1 MNKIKK
7 LPVPLLPTMVGA
19 CTLSNVYLALGY
31 EGIRHITMIAAT
43 VIWLLFLV
51 RIVTQW
57 SLFKEEYGK
66 TVLSSLYA
74 GFTMLMMILGSYYFQ
89 WFPKFGKA
97 LWLLGIIIHAIHIII
112 FTYRN
117 VFKNFDKNTFVPSYF
132 VTYNG
137 IMVSA
142 VVGGNMN
149 EPQLLKWIMYYGICI
164 FTILIPFMIYRL
176 IFVPLKDEFYH
187 TQAILL
193 APSSLCVVTY
203 LGVSERVNVF
213 LLGYLYIA
221 ALAAFVFVIYK
232 LPKFFSFDFKPA
244 FAGMTFPM
252 AIGIVASTKVAAFL
266 IENECRIGFIIREL
280 AGIQT
285 YITTGII
292 FFVLLRFY
300 MWMRKV

>member
-1 MNKIKK
+1 MDKLKK

-19 CTLSNVYLALGY
+19 CTLSNVYLGLGY
-31 EGIRHITMIAAT
+31 VGIRHITMIAAT
-43 VIWLLFLV
+43 IIWLFFLV
-51 RIVTQW
+51 RIMTQW
-57 SLFKEEYGK
+57 NLFKEEYSK
-66 TVLSSLYA
+66 TVPSSLYA
-74 GFTMLMMILGSYYFQ
+74 GFTMLMMILGSYYFE
-89 WFPKFGKA
+89 WFPIFGKIF
-97 LWLLGIIIHAIHIII
+97 WLLGIVIHAIHIII

-117 VFKNFDKNTFVPSYF
+117 IFKNFNKDTFVPSYF

-142 VVGGNMN
+142 VVGGSMN
-149 EPQLLKWIMYYGICI
+149 EPQLLKYIVYYGICI
-164 FTILIPFMIYRL
+164 FTILVPCMIYRL

-193 APSSLCVVTY
+193 APSSLCIVSY
-203 LGVSERVNVF
+203 LNVCDNINVF

-221 ALAAFVFVIYK
+221 VLAALIFIIYQ
-232 LPKFFSFDFKPA
+232 LPKFFSFEFKPG

-266 IENECRIGFIIREL
+266 TGRELGIGLLVKEL

-300 MWMRKV
+300 MWMRKA